1 MLATFRTFWRNQP
14 IILVL
19 ALAAAFASAGVAA
32 AARPV
37 RVQDAVWAY
46 RDAHVGE
53 PVPVIIQTTGS
64 TYPAAVA
71 RAAGAEV
78 RSQLGLIHAVAA
90 DVPADRLEA
99 LSADANV
106 HWVSL
111 DAPIVSTDG
120 PGQSGTGDQSG
131 TPSSVYPQ
139 EIAADTQWRAGISG
153 QGIGVAIID
162 TGIVKSDDFGKRVV
176 SAVSK
181 DKSSGDGYGHGSH
194 VAGLAAGNGAKS
206 GGNYTGVAPRA
217 NLINVKVGDDTG
229 AASVS
234 DVINGLQYVI
244 DHKDAYNIR
253 VVNLSLRSNTAQSY
267 TTDPLDAA
275 VELVTFRGI
284 LVVVAAGNTGT
295 VSDAVSYAPANDPFV
310 LTVGA
315 VDDMGTADYRD
326 DSVPSWSSRGV
337 TQDGFAKPDVY
348 APGRHLV
355 SVLSKDSVLAKQYPA
370 NIIGDSYF
378 QLSGTSM
385 AAGVVSGAASL
396 VSSAR
401 PEWTPGQVKAALVKG
416 AASLPADASAS
427 VAQVDRSVSLQTVG
441 DPTPNTKP
449 NLLLLSA
456 AGITDPQSISWGSVS
471 WGSISWGSISWG
483 SISWGSVSWGS
494 VSWGTAPAQ

>member
-1 MLATFRTFWRNQP
+1 MLPTTRKLSRINHV
-14 IILVL
+14 LLL
-19 ALAAAFASAGVAA
+19 ALVGIAIFASAGLAA
-32 AARPV
+32 TARTA

-46 RDAHVGE
+46 RDAHAGE

-64 TYPAAVA
+64 MYPAAVA

-99 LSADANV
+99 LSSDPNV

-111 DAPIVSTDG
+111 DAPIVSTDS
-120 PGQSGTGDQSG
+120 PDQSG

-139 EIAADTQWRAGISG
+139 EIAADTQWQAGNSG
-153 QGIGVAIID
+153 QGIGVAIVD
-162 TGIVKSDDFGKRVV
+162 TGIVQSDDFGKRVV
-176 SAVSK
+176 SAVSR
-181 DKSSGDGYGHGSH
+181 DNTSGDGYGHGSH
-194 VAGLAAGNGAKS
+194 VAGLAAGNGANSNGK
-206 GGNYTGVAPRA
+206 YVGVARRV
-217 NLINVKVGDDTG
+217 NLINVKVGDNTG

-295 VSDAVSYAPANDPFV
+295 ASDAVSFAPANDPFV

-315 VDDMGTADYRD
+315 VDDMGTGDYRD
-326 DSVPSWSSRGV
+326 DAIPSWSSRGI

-348 APGRHLV
+348 APGRHLI
-355 SVLSKDSVLAKQYPA
+355 SVLSKGSVLATQYPA

-385 AAGVVSGAASL
+385 AAGVASGAAAL
-396 VSSAR
+396 VFNAR
-401 PEWTPGQVKAALVKG
+401 PEWTPGQAKAALMKG
-416 AASLPADASAS
+416 AASLPGTPTAS
-427 VAQVDRSVSLQTVG
+427 VAQVDRTVSLKSVI

-449 NLLLLSA
+449 NFLLLSA
-456 AGITDPQSISWGSVS
+456 AGITNPESISWGSVS

-494 VSWGTAPAQ
+494 VSWGATPTQ